1 MFVSSPRNREEVE
14 EEKKNPIDRDRMSLE
29 LNNLNSS
36 SMTLLQEPR
45 TSSSKTNLDFNIPS
59 TDPPE
64 GFEEVDES
72 SDEDDDYY
80 ERAADNA

>member
-1 MFVSSPRNREEVE
+1 
-14 EEKKNPIDRDRMSLE
+14 MSLE

-36 SMTLLQEPR
+36 SMTLLQEPC
-45 TSSSKTNLDFNIPS
+45 TSSKTNHDFKIPS

-64 GFEEVDES
+64 GFEEIDES